1 MPKLRGCLHGGGGP
15 EIGEVTCGW
24 SPHLTCKRDQIKM
37 RAYMDSGLP
46 HLPGVLH
53 LHVNRPLMNANRL
66 LNQSKTYFQAF
77 FYEEYTGRIQRDQ
90 TK

>member
-1 MPKLRGCLHGGGGP
+1 
-15 EIGEVTCGW
+15 
-24 SPHLTCKRDQIKM
+24 
-37 RAYMDSGLP
+37 MDSGLP

-53 LHVNRPLMNANRL
+53 LRVNRPLMNANRL